1 MYPRSPQKEL
11 TSDSG
16 SKALSWLR
24 SSCLP
29 LFQLLPL
36 LFVDWKPSCE
46 LPGSSKATRRVED
59 NVFQRLPRPAPASS
73 PEMLQIGEKPPT
85 ESQDRC
91 GAAGGHPLGLFFL
104 YGLGQIL
111 PVLWVL
117 VSPSAVELIIPAYN
131 FPPAQG
137 HAWASVL
144 VPTIRTRT
152 FSEKDGDAWGSPYD
166 LLFLALSLPL
176 GSRCLLGPQ
185 RPGPASRPG
194 RGL

>member
-1 MYPRSPQKEL
+1 MSSRGSQGQPLHPLQRCSKSGRNLPRSPRTGVGLGQ
-11 TSDSG
+11 
-16 SKALSWLR
+16 
-24 SSCLP
+24 
-29 LFQLLPL
+29 
-36 LFVDWKPSCE
+36 
-46 LPGSSKATRRVED
+46 
-59 NVFQRLPRPAPASS
+59 
-73 PEMLQIGEKPPT
+73 
-85 ESQDRC
+85 

-117 VSPSAVELIIPAYN
+117 VSPSAVELIIPVYN

>member
-59 NVFQRLPRPAPASS
+59 NVFQRVPRPAPASS

-91 GAAGGHPLGLFFL
+91 GAGAGSCGRSPAGAFLFIWPWTNLTCSVGLSFPLCSGTNHPSVQLPSCTRPC
-104 YGLGQIL
+104 LGQR
-111 PVLWVL
+111 
-117 VSPSAVELIIPAYN
+117 SSAHN
-131 FPPAQG
+131 
-137 HAWASVL
+137 
-144 VPTIRTRT
+144 
-152 FSEKDGDAWGSPYD
+152 KDQD
-166 LLFLALSLPL
+166 LLRKMEMLGEAPMICSSWPCLSL
-176 GSRCLLGPQ
+176 
-185 RPGPASRPG
+185 
-194 RGL
+194 